1 MRRRNSISGQ
11 FATRRIEMLK
21 PAAYCA
27 LRINSDPAVTISV
40 VDNAYVEARK
50 VYEASYSHPGW
61 GDLAQTKA
69 RLLIDAVTM
78 GAHYNGI
85 ELSATKV
92 TRNCVS
98 RWDEFRE
105 FVRQDDRRMAL
116 RREPSIGALLKA
128 FEHAV
133 RFSI

>member
-1 MRRRNSISGQ
+1 MTEKKFRPEWYENN
-11 FATRRIEMLK
+11 
-21 PAAYCA
+21 P
-27 LRINSDPAVTISV
+27 DPSVTISDV
-40 VDNAYVEARK
+40 ENAYVEARK

-85 ELSATKV
+85 ELSATTI

-98 RWDEFRE
+98 RWDEFQE
-105 FVRQDDRRMAL
+105 FVRRHDRRIAL
-116 RREPSIGALLKA
+116 GREPSIGALLKA